1 MLPKSLMNCGIKA
14 SQFKITKTAM
24 YDLIDSYTKEAGV
37 RTLERRINDLLRKT
51 AVKILEDKDY
61 KVSITLKNIEDF
73 LGPRKFKPDSI
84 EKNDTIGLVNGLAW
98 TSVGGTLLPIE
109 VALLPGTGKIE
120 LTGSL
125 GDVMKESAKIAIS
138 CVRSMAEKLK
148 IDSDFYKKYDIHI
161 HAPEG
166 AVPKDGPSA
175 GITMTTAL
183 VSTLTNKPVRG
194 DIAMTGEITLRG
206 RVLPIGGLKEKS
218 MAAYSTGVK
227 NVIMPNDNKSDLFN
241 VDPVVKSAVEF
252 HPVSTIQEVLKIALV
267 DNNKSATATKSKPV
281 KKHTD
286 YAEQTVQ

>member
-1 MLPKSLMNCGIKA
+1 
-14 SQFKITKTAM
+14 
-24 YDLIDSYTKEAGV
+24 
-37 RTLERRINDLLRKT
+37 
-51 AVKILEDKDY
+51 
-61 KVSITLKNIEDF
+61 
-73 LGPRKFKPDSI
+73 
-84 EKNDTIGLVNGLAW
+84 
-98 TSVGGTLLPIE
+98 
-109 VALLPGTGKIE
+109 
-120 LTGSL
+120 
-125 GDVMKESAKIAIS
+125 
-138 CVRSMAEKLK
+138 
-148 IDSDFYKKYDIHI
+148 
-161 HAPEG
+161 
-166 AVPKDGPSA
+166 
-175 GITMTTAL
+175 MTTAL
-183 VSTLTNKPVRG
+183 VSALTNKPVRG